1 MFTVWVND
9 DEISLLQ
16 LNDDTEMIRVR
27 SNATSNLFSPLN
39 ISDRNEESVST
50 LGVARETSSDSQ
62 DGSNNDEESVTT
74 NETKCSEMS
83 EDLVE
88 VARTSNRQRRNA
100 FSEDPIQTMTAKEG
114 AEGNNDYQESLDY
127 VRAEKFSD

>member
-1 MFTVWVND
+1 
-9 DEISLLQ
+9 
-16 LNDDTEMIRVR
+16 
-27 SNATSNLFSPLN
+27 
-39 ISDRNEESVST
+39 
-50 LGVARETSSDSQ
+50 
-62 DGSNNDEESVTT
+62 
-74 NETKCSEMS
+74 MS

-100 FSEDPIQTMTAKEG
+100 FSEDLIQTMTAKEG

>member
-39 ISDRNEESVST
+39 ISDRSEESVITS
-50 LGVARETSSDSQ
+50 GVARETSYDSQ
-62 DGSNNDEESVTT
+62 DGSNNDDESVST
-74 NETKCSEMS
+74 NVTKCSEMS

-88 VARTSNRQRRNA
+88 VARTSNRQRCNVY
-100 FSEDPIQTMTAKEG
+100 SEDLIQTITTKEG
-114 AEGNNDYQESLDY
+114 AE
-127 VRAEKFSD
+127 